1 MTEHQITSTAE
12 PRAQKLKIQAFA
24 NRVIRG
30 LLRTPLLCRVV
41 GNRLVTLYVVG
52 RKSGRRYV
60 LPVAYVRDGDALL
73 VGTPFGWVR
82 NLRTGEPIDV
92 RFKGKRR
99 VANVRVYADEP
110 DVVEKFGK
118 MAREN
123 HQFASFNRIGIDDAG
138 DPDPTDLRLAWAAGA
153 RAVRL
158 TLLTQ
163 ASAVVRGEHG

>member
-1 MTEHQITSTAE
+1 MTEHQIPGVAE
-12 PRAQKLKIQAFA
+12 PRAQKLKMQALA
-24 NRVIRG
+24 NHVIRG
-30 LLRTPLLCRVV
+30 LLRTPLLCRVI

-73 VGTPFGWVR
+73 IGTPFAWVR

-99 VANVRVYADEP
+99 VADVRVYADEP
-110 DVVEKFGK
+110 DVVDKFGK

-123 HQFASFNRIGIDDAG
+123 RQFASFNRIGFDDDG
-138 DPDPTDLRLAWAAGA
+138 NPNPTDLHLAWAAGA

-158 TLLTQ
+158 TL
-163 ASAVVRGEHG
+163 